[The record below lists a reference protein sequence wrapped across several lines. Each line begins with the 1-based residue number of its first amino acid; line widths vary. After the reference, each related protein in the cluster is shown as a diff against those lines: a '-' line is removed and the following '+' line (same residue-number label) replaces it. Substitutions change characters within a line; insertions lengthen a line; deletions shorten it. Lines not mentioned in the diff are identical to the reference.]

1 MLRSISGISEVLQQH
16 CGVIFRC
23 AFILY
28 IKQRSYF
35 WVYRRLCCKTAG
47 THPVRRMRFAKLR
60 EGFRR
65 AGSHVAKLRGRFRH
79 AECVPAV
86 LLQLKKFAKLFPQI
100 LRLIMSYFF
109 VVRCNA
115 KL

>member
-35 WVYRRLCCKTAG
+35 WVYRRPFCKTAG
-47 THPVRRMRFAKLR
+47 TTKNDYQII
-60 EGFRR
+60 
-65 AGSHVAKLRGRFRH
+65 
-79 AECVPAV
+79 PAD
-86 LLQLKKFAKLFPQI
+86 A
-100 LRLIMSYFF
+100 
-109 VVRCNA
+109 VVDNVVFLCC
-115 KL
+115 